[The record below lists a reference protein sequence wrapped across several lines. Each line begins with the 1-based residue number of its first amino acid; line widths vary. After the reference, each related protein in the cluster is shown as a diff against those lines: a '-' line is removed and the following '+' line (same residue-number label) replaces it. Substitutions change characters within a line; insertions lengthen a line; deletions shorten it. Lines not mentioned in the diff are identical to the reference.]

1 MHQQFILFKK
11 TLNIFH
17 NFIPNKII
25 IGDVRDVF
33 RMNDEIKAIIKKNNW
48 LHQRQ
53 KKCGN
58 LESFVSGAKFP

>member
-11 TLNIFH
+11 TLNIFR
-17 NFIPNKII
+17 NFVPNKII

-33 RMNDEIKAIIKKNNW
+33 WMNDEIKAIIKKNNW

-58 LESFVSGAKFP
+58 LERFVSGVKFP